1 MNPQVRYYVGALF
14 IVTFIIIIADI
25 FILFWLQ
32 QSQDSLGGIEWQ
44 VHAVSPRP
52 TFAETNA
59 WLLEAA
65 APTPTTL
72 KKKKN
77 NDDNNNNMDTSM
89 VFNAGSLGRS
99 YSILDNNVQT
109 PSNDDDATMDSAEDE
124 DNNSDKKGGAQ
135 RLKRQVTWKVATTF
149 VVNGIYCL

>member
-1 MNPQVRYYVGALF
+1 MHAL
-14 IVTFIIIIADI
+14 
-25 FILFWLQ
+25 
-32 QSQDSLGGIEWQ
+32 
-44 VHAVSPRP
+44 SPRP

-77 NDDNNNNMDTSM
+77 NDDNDNNMDTSM
-89 VFNAGSLGRS
+89 VSNAGSLGRS

-109 PSNDDDATMDSAEDE
+109 PSNDDDATMDSAED
-124 DNNSDKKGGAQ
+124 NNSDEKGGAQ

-149 VVNGIYCL
+149 VVNGILPLDCKLNIHSLPIPP